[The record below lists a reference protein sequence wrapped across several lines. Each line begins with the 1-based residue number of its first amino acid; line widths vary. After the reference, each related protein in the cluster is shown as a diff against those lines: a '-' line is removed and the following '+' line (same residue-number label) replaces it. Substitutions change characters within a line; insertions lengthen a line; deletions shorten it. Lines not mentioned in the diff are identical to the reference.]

1 MSSVMQTLEAIVDKT
16 GNVRLL
22 TEISLPEDRRALLT
36 ILDEEPHER
45 AESKKANLSA
55 AFEKI
60 QKANLFQDIENP
72 SEWQKELR
80 DEWE

>member
-1 MSSVMQTLEAIVDKT
+1 MQTLEAIVDKT

-45 AESKKANLSA
+45 AESKKADLSA

-72 SEWQKELR
+72 SEWQRKLR

>member
-1 MSSVMQTLEAIVDKT
+1 MQTLEAIVDKT

-36 ILDEEPHER
+36 ILDEEPHETF
-45 AESKKANLSA
+45 ASKKANLSA

-60 QKANLFQDIENP
+60 QKAKLFQDIENP
-72 SEWQKELR
+72 SEWQKKLR